1 MKVVFLDRDG
11 VINRFPGHGHYV
23 TRVKDFHFLPGVKLA
38 LKQLTKNG
46 FIIFIISNQAGVGR
60 GVFTLE
66 KLNQIDAY
74 LHRQVTRSG
83 ARIKKSFY
91 CTHHPDAKCHCR
103 KPGIENVK
111 SAAALIH
118 QNISNLE
125 GSFFVGD
132 ASVDMKTGQ
141 RAKLRTIL
149 VLSGKSTLSQVKR
162 EGGKPDY
169 VVANLRDAV
178 KIVLHE
184 DSSRSRHSRSRT

>member
-11 VINRFPGHGHYV
+11 VINRFPGHGRYV
-23 TRVKDFHFLPGVKLA
+23 TRVKDFHFLPGVTRA

-46 FIIFIISNQAGVGR
+46 FTIFIISNQAGVGR
-60 GVFTLE
+60 GVFTQE
-66 KLNQIDAY
+66 KLNQIDAHM
-74 LHRQVTRSG
+74 HRHVKRSG
-83 ARIKKSFY
+83 GAIKKSFY
-91 CTHHPDAKCHCR
+91 CTHHPDAQCRCR

-111 SAAALIH
+111 NAAALMH
-118 QNISNLE
+118 KDISDLK

-132 ASVDMKTGQ
+132 ASVDMKTG
-141 RAKLRTIL
+141 RGAKLQTIL
-149 VLSGKSTLSQVKR
+149 VLSGKSTLPQVKR

-184 DSSRSRHSRSRT
+184 SSSRSRHSRSRS